1 MLELSKE
8 NKFIDEIRDRMSYMN
23 IIKNEMIIAAVM
35 DDPESLGTATYL
47 EKVAANALI
56 KAKIG
61 DI

>member
-1 MLELSKE
+1 MLKPSGE
-8 NKFIDEIRDRMSYMN
+8 NKFIEEDRMSYIN
-23 IIKNEMIIAAVM
+23 SIKNEMIIAAVM

-47 EKVAANALI
+47 ERVAANALI